1 MEHLQIGQTRLE
13 LRQGDITTIAADVL
27 VNAANA
33 QLAGGTGV
41 NGAIRRAGG
50 PRIDG
55 ECQRIGGCA
64 TGSAVITGAGRLP
77 ARHVVHA
84 VAPVYRGRPE
94 DAQLTAQAR
103 MPPACAWPRTRARA
117 VCAFPSLGTGVFGY
131 PIEEAAP
138 LALDTVAAH
147 VRAGTGLSQV
157 LFVPLLAPRLR
168 PLCPPAGRPRHGP
181 RGAISRSPRRA

>member
-33 QLAGGTGV
+33 QLAGGSGV

-50 PRIDG
+50 PSIAE

-94 DAQLTAQAR
+94 DAQLLHGAYAASLRRAEEAGAR
-103 MPPACAWPRTRARA
+103 SI
-117 VCAFPSLGTGVFGY
+117 AFPSLGTGVFGY

-147 VRAGTGLSQV
+147 VRAGTSLTQV
-157 LFVPLLAPRLR
+157 LFVLYSRRDYDLYARLLADR
-168 PLCPPAGRPRHGP
+168 ATA
-181 RGAISRSPRRA
+181 RGEQ